1 MAVRTRT
8 TYRMSV
14 ELQED
19 TFVELYCDTF
29 VELLETLL
37 ILGFMVTP
45 AMPACKTVIN
55 DEFLIRKHKNE

>member
-19 TFVELYCDTF
+19 TFVELYRDTF

-37 ILGFMVTP
+37 ILGLMGVNASHRAKP
-45 AMPACKTVIN
+45 
-55 DEFLIRKHKNE
+55 

>member
-29 VELLETLL
+29 VELELLTLETIL
-37 ILGFMVTP
+37 ILGLV
-45 AMPACKTVIN
+45 CIN
-55 DEFLIRKHKNE
+55 ASHRAKP

>member
-19 TFVELYCDTF
+19 TFVELYRDTF
-29 VELLETLL
+29 AFCGAARARDTFNSWVD
-37 ILGFMVTP
+37 G
-45 AMPACKTVIN
+45 
-55 DEFLIRKHKNE
+55 H

>member
-29 VELLETLL
+29 VELELLTLETLL
-37 ILGFMVTP
+37 ILGLVD
-45 AMPACKTVIN
+45 IN
-55 DEFLIRKHKNE
+55 ASHRAKPWLMMNF

>member
-19 TFVELYCDTF
+19 TFVELYRDTF
-29 VELLETLL
+29 VELLVLETLL
-37 ILGFMVTP
+37 ILGLMGVNASHRAKP
-45 AMPACKTVIN
+45 
-55 DEFLIRKHKNE
+55 